1 MKTFAVTV
9 QVDARI
15 VVTDDFIA
23 ALRVAAQGNPA
34 DLVNPK
40 PDAFLAAMNEH
51 HADDEDFVKAV
62 LANGMRKMTRLSLV
76 DNLHHSGVSASV
88 APATVAYTEIPVVE
102 QSVAERAEKT
112 EVAQQVS
119 ALAEVVV
126 PLHSDEEVAA
136 LVADAPEIN
145 PQRHPPKP
153 RRNPLEQSH

>member
-15 VVTDDFIA
+15 VVTDAFIA
-23 ALRVAAQGNPA
+23 ALRVAAQGNPG

-40 PDAFLAAMNEH
+40 PDAFLAAMNDL

-88 APATVAYTEIPVVE
+88 APATIAYTEIPAVE
-102 QSVAERAEKT
+102 QAVAERVEQN
-112 EVAQQVS
+112 EVAQQAA
-119 ALAEVVV
+119 ALALITASTITEDEVK
-126 PLHSDEEVAA
+126 AII
-136 LVADAPEIN
+136 ADAPAIT
-145 PQRHPPKP
+145 PQPAIAETPK
-153 RRNPLEQSH
+153 EST